1 MEAEAAGLFH
11 HFEALVREVT
21 LYIATGV
28 EGASGLIVGLAVVE
42 AVWRSLRLLLSREH
56 TPEALKEA
64 VRLRLGRWL
73 SVALELLLAADILR
87 TAIAPNWDDI
97 GKLAAIAGIRTL
109 LNYFLQKEV
118 REAEGGHADAKIT
131 APLERAEG

>member
-11 HFEALVREVT
+11 HFEGLVRELT
-21 LYIATGV
+21 LYVATGV
-28 EGASGLIVGLAVVE
+28 EGASGLIVGIAVVE
-42 AVWRSLRLLLSREH
+42 AVWRSLRLLLSPQR

-64 VRLRLGRWL
+64 IRLRLGRWL

-118 REAEGGHADAKIT
+118 REAEGARADANIT
-131 APLERAEG
+131 APLQRAEG